1 MLHSTRTPEG
11 EPNQCPV
18 CGKAFVLE
26 PSVPPGDGP
35 CPHCGS
41 LVWFPRAPEVAWTA
55 GFPVYSLP
63 AAEART
69 KEQAIRAVVG
79 RLIEAGQLCATDCE
93 SIVSAILQR
102 ERLAST
108 GVGWGLAMPH
118 TTHPGVE
125 RVVGVLARLPGGVE
139 FDAVDGQPVQLLC
152 LLIAPSDH
160 PLDYGRALEAVAR
173 TFRRLV

>member
-41 LVWFPRAPEVAWTA
+41 LVWFPRAREVGWTA

-69 KEQAIRAVVG
+69 KEQALRAVVG
-79 RLIEAGQLCATDCE
+79 CLVEAGQLYASDLE
-93 SIVSAILQR
+93 SIMAAILKR
-102 ERLAST
+102 ERLGST
-108 GVGWGLAMPH
+108 GIGRGVAIPH
-118 TTHPGVE
+118 IIHPGVE
-125 RVVGVLARLPGGVE
+125 RVVGALAKLPGGVE
-139 FDAVDGQPVQLLC
+139 FDAVDGQPVHLLC
-152 LLIAPSDH
+152 LLIAPIDRT
-160 PLDYGRALEAVAR
+160 LDRIRALEAVAR